1 MWILIVICNAMKCHF
16 VKLKGQFLNAVILG
30 LNAADKAHRES
41 SILGLE
47 SLRLMDSTGFN
58 ARKLAYSYCNP
69 LSFLVLAWKRIR
81 LLLDI
86 EQILAITANR
96 QSVMKKLI
104 RQETVKQ

>member
-1 MWILIVICNAMKCHF
+1 MVICNAMKCHF

-58 ARKLAYSYCNP
+58 ARKSAYSYCNP
-69 LSFLVLAWKRIR
+69 LSFLALHGSELGYCLTLNKYWP
-81 LLLDI
+81 LLLTGK
-86 EQILAITANR
+86 A
-96 QSVMKKLI
+96 
-104 RQETVKQ
+104 